1 MRVCEDVIEL
11 SISGSNVVLFKV
23 LLNVILT
30 QFTFLWKQYLKFNDM
45 FQAGM
50 QGFLN

>member
-30 QFTFLWKQYLKFNDM
+30 QYLKFNDM